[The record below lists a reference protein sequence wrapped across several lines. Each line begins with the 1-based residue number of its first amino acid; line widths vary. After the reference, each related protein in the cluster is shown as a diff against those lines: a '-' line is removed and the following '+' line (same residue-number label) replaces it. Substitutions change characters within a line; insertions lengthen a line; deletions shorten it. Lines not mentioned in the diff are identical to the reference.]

1 MINIL
6 FVDDDVDMLKQAEIM
21 LSKKDDEFN
30 IETAISGEEGL
41 DLLSKDDFDIII
53 TDYMMP
59 SMDGIEFLK
68 NIRDRGIEIPLIIL
82 TAAGDEEVAM
92 DALNYGADRYI
103 IKEGRLSKQFD
114 ILSKEI
120 DQEIKHYKIKK
131 RLIES
136 ERRYE
141 DLVKNLPVG
150 IYKTT
155 PEGKIINGNKA
166 LADILGYSD
175 VKKLRTINAFDLF
188 VDPDDRKKWIE
199 NIKEKGIVENFEYK
213 VRKLDGDIIWVEDTA
228 RAVRDDKGNIDH
240 FNGIVKDV
248 TEIKETE
255 EELGQSKEWLS
266 LTFNILDSFADPII
280 TTDDKGNIAFIN
292 HSTEELFDIEK
303 NEVIGDRFEDHFDL
317 FIDGSGERIDASI
330 QDMFDGKEDFLQ
342 YDLVY
347 MNTRNGK
354 ERVVFNGN
362 PILKRS
368 GNILGALI
376 TIKRVEKLP
385 KIEDRSTGS
394 KDFGELYDYLPNG
407 IVIVDPEDYTP
418 ISFNKTALEY
428 LEYPEDGFKT
438 ESIFEWP
445 IESEGSFTYKKV
457 KESLESSGNFSTR
470 IIKKYSSGIER
481 ILSFDVRKIKIDS
494 EEDLLLSIYD
504 ISKEIEEMKK
514 IDKKSSKYRKAYN
527 AVEESIVFGKLI
539 EDKRGNPHDI
549 VIEDVNSSFVDMM
562 GIDRDEI
569 LGNKWSEML
578 FRLGKG
584 DLKTITHSIRSG
596 KKCSFKLV
604 NNRTK
609 NKIDVKV
616 VPEKEKRVILVFKQ
630 PYV

>member
-6 FVDDDVDMLKQAEIM
+6 FVDDDVDVLKQAEII
-21 LSKKDDEFN
+21 LSKQDDEF
-30 IETAISGEEGL
+30 EVKTAKSGKEAL
-41 DLLSKDDFDIII
+41 DLLSEDSFDTLI
-53 TDYMMP
+53 TDYKMP
-59 SMDGIEFLK
+59 SMDGIELLK
-68 NIRDRGIEIPLIIL
+68 NVRDQGIEIPFIIL
-82 TAAGDEEVAM
+82 TAAGDEEAAM
-92 DALNYGADRYI
+92 DALNYGADRYM
-103 IKEGRLSKQFD
+103 IKKERLSKQFK

-120 DQEIKHYKIKK
+120 KQEIKHYETKK
-131 RLIES
+131 MLIES

-155 PEGKIINGNKA
+155 PDGKIIDGNEA
-166 LADILGYSD
+166 LAEILGYSE
-175 VKKLRTINAFDLF
+175 VKKLRTVNAFDLF
-188 VDPDDRKKWIE
+188 VDPGDRKKWMKRIE
-199 NIKEKGIVENFEYK
+199 EKGIVEDFEYK
-213 VRKLDGDIIWVEDTA
+213 VRKPDGDVIWVEDTA
-228 RAVRDDKGNIDH
+228 RAVKDDKGKLDH
-240 FNGIVKDV
+240 FNGIIRDV
-248 TEIKETE
+248 TEIKEME

-280 TTDDKGNIAFIN
+280 TTDRSGNIAFVN
-292 HSTEELFDIEK
+292 SSTEELFNIEK

-330 QDMFDGKEDFLQ
+330 RDMFDGKEDFLQ

-385 KIEDRSTGS
+385 KIEDRSAGS

-457 KESLESSGNFSTR
+457 KESLENSGNFSTR

-514 IDKKSSKYRKAYN
+514 IDQKSSKYRKAYN

-539 EDKRGNPHDI
+539 EDKRGSPHDI
-549 VIEDVNSSFVDMM
+549 VIEDVNTSFVDMM
-562 GIDRDEI
+562 GIDREEI
-569 LGNKWSEML
+569 LGNKWSDML
-578 FRLGKG
+578 FRLGKD
-584 DLKTITHSIRSG
+584 DLNTIAHSIRSG
-596 KKCSFKLV
+596 RKDSFKLV

-609 NKIDVKV
+609 NKIDVKI